1 MTDIQYYKMLLF
13 PFFPSFLTE
22 GTYGMDGKAKLPNFT
37 EIINWQGLEDLYSV
51 NESLYEARHN
61 YSINSDD
68 WRNYLK
74 DVDRIFA
81 LLNSYSK
88 QNQRAETPAVNNS
101 ENLDESSTSFS
112 LLGMSSA
119 ETDEASSGFTTL
131 EAQPIIPTYY
141 GDLAL
146 STVVSSKDGR
156 LELSND
162 IPSKRSTNGHQAKT
176 WLKIEEPV
184 NSEMD
189 FSGNDLTE
197 LDSRHSFILQPI
209 NIIQKASMT
218 DKDFA
223 QGIFEEQDYLPMN
236 SAAKIITWALNTF
249 VLKHK
254 TEMLR
259 KRDSFQ
265 KSSEFLNEEGSAAN
279 PLPSN

>member
-1 MTDIQYYKMLLF
+1 
-13 PFFPSFLTE
+13 
-22 GTYGMDGKAKLPNFT
+22 MDGKAKLPNFT
-37 EIINWQGLEDLYSV
+37 ESINWQGLKDLYSV
-51 NESLYEARHN
+51 NESLYEARN
-61 YSINSDD
+61 NNSIHSED

-88 QNQRAETPAVNNS
+88 QNQRAETPTFNTS
-101 ENLDESSTSFS
+101 RDLDESSTSFS

-119 ETDEASSGFTTL
+119 EINEGLSGLTTL
-131 EAQPIIPTYY
+131 EPQPIFPTYY
-141 GDLAL
+141 GDLTL

-162 IPSKRSTNGHQAKT
+162 IPAKRNTNGHQAKT
-176 WLKIEEPV
+176 WLKIEEPIH
-184 NSEMD
+184 SEMD

-197 LDSRHSFILQPI
+197 LESRHTFILQPI

-223 QGIFEEQDYLPMN
+223 QGIFEEPVYLPMN
-236 SAAKIITWALNTF
+236 SGAKTISWALNTL
-249 VLKHK
+249 VLQHK

-259 KRDSFQ
+259 TRESFQ
-265 KSSEFLNEEGSAAN
+265 KSQFLNEGSASN
-279 PLPSN
+279 PIPSD